1 MEPPKEPH
9 DPPKDPAS
17 AASGPWIP
25 APDHVD
31 PTTTEVRA
39 EVRDPD
45 PLPEREPKSG
55 AGRRKRVPAA
65 QKRPIPGTEST
76 PPPARPRSTPERTSP
91 PSRSSSPGRP
101 SKRDGEA
108 WRLRPRGLEGSGV
121 LDRWKEVQ
129 IGFVDDPRS
138 SVAEADALAAEVAE
152 AVVAAL
158 EERRTALR
166 ATWDEAEDVDTEV
179 LRLALRDYRSFI
191 RHLSGDEV

>member
-1 MEPPKEPH
+1 METPKEPH
-9 DPPKDPAS
+9 DPPKDATS
-17 AASGPWIP
+17 TDSGPWIP

-31 PTTTEVRA
+31 PTTTEVEA

-45 PLPEREPKSG
+45 PLPKREPKSG
-55 AGRRKRVPAA
+55 AVRRKRVPAT
-65 QKRPIPGTEST
+65 QKRPDPGTER
-76 PPPARPRSTPERTSP
+76 A
-91 PSRSSSPGRP
+91 SSSARSATEKPSTPGRP
-101 SKRDGEA
+101 SKRDGEP
-108 WRLRPRGLEGSGV
+108 WRLRPRGVESSRV

-166 ATWDEAEDVDTEV
+166 AAWDEAEGVDTEV
-179 LRLALRDYRSFI
+179 LRLALRDYRSFV
-191 RHLSGDEV
+191 RHLSGDEC

>member
-1 MEPPKEPH
+1 MQTPKEPH

-17 AASGPWIP
+17 ADGGPWLP

-31 PTTTEVRA
+31 PTTTEVEA
-39 EVRDPD
+39 VVKDPD
-45 PLPEREPKSG
+45 PLPKREPKSG

-65 QKRPIPGTEST
+65 QKRP
-76 PPPARPRSTPERTSP
+76 
-91 PSRSSSPGRP
+91 SSPGRP
-101 SKRDGEA
+101 SKRDGEP
-108 WRLRPRGLEGSGV
+108 WRLRPQGLEGSGV

-166 ATWDEAEDVDTEV
+166 AAWDGAEDVDTEV
-179 LRLALRDYRSFI
+179 LRLALRDYRSFV
-191 RHLSGDEV
+191 RHLSGEET